1 MLNARD
7 LAGLGE
13 DITELYLKLEF
24 DIKKDMF
31 RRLNRLQKVTE
42 ATVYQ
47 AEILKEAG
55 GLKTYIND
63 LVKQYDAKAQ
73 KLLKELFNEAMEKAA
88 NNDLKYFSLAKKSFS
103 AAQAQRATAA
113 IKRFEK
119 ADIINKT
126 FAAQQDQLG
135 KIENSL
141 LRMTLTVADATE
153 TEFLKQ
159 CNYAY
164 MKISSGAF
172 SWDKAYK
179 DAVNEQAK
187 KAYADA
193 AINLAN
199 DGVKTILYDYSGTT
213 RRYSIESA
221 TKMNVLT
228 GINQTASAQTLD
240 NAEALGTD
248 LVEVDAHIGARDV
261 ERPGRPWSNHE
272 AIQGRVYC
280 LNGERDF
287 IDGDGNT
294 QHAPNFAEACGFGEP
309 DGICGINCR
318 HSFYPYYEG
327 APLMYSNKELDEM
340 RDARVEL
347 DGDLIT
353 PYEAEQRLRICEHNI
368 RTYKAEAQA
377 LELTNNKGDPRYIKA
392 REGIYRWQENARHI
406 VSETGIKRKY
416 TNEYIGTVSGVQPSG
431 LKPSKKINM
440 AEIMNGNIK
449 DNIKTLKVKPLNFEM
464 LKAPLTETEIITKLA
479 GGDMTGGSCSSLAFA
494 FAGNK
499 CGYDVTDYRG
509 GNSRF
514 VFSLN
519 KNIREIAEFPGVK
532 SYVYKNINDLK
543 NAEDLLK
550 NVTSGKYYYFAIG
563 KHAAI
568 VKKAG
573 GGFEFLEMQ
582 SQYKELNI
590 FKPLNDKILI
600 DRFGCQKWHSKGGE
614 RYAASGFL
622 IDIESLKDNKK
633 FKDILKY
640 LNTKTAEQQKGIR
653 GKIK

>member
-377 LELTNNKGDPRYIKA
+377 LELTNNINDPRYIKA
-392 REGIYRWQENARHI
+392 RNGIYKWQENARHI

-416 TNEYIGTVSGVQPSG
+416 TNEYIGTVNGVQPRGISNNTKYKKLYENG
-431 LKPSKKINM
+431 FIRQEFKNDYDGYSKYS
-440 AEIMNGNIK
+440 
-449 DNIKTLKVKPLNFEM
+449 VYQ
-464 LKAPLTETEIITKLA
+464 ITKN
-479 GGDMTGGSCSSLAFA
+479 GDIYTNNKMEFDTRKLTNYALDINHIKG
-494 FAGNK
+494 GNK
-499 CGYDVTDYRG
+499 AIVFKQVLGFTSDNADKLIKQVLEKIDITQ
-509 GNSRF
+509 F
-514 VFSLN
+514 VKKDTSKF
-519 KNIREIAEFPGVK
+519 GVK
-532 SYVYKNINDLK
+532 YEQI
-543 NAEDLLK
+543 
-550 NVTSGKYYYFAIG
+550 
-563 KHAAI
+563 
-568 VKKAG
+568 
-573 GGFEFLEMQ
+573 
-582 SQYKELNI
+582 
-590 FKPLNDKILI
+590 
-600 DRFGCQKWHSKGGE
+600 
-614 RYAASGFL
+614 
-622 IDIESLKDNKK
+622 LKDVQGVTGRKANVVTGWLYDEEKK
-633 FKDILKY
+633 KY
-640 LNTKTAEQQKGIR
+640 RLTSIYVEKV
-653 GKIK
+653 